1 MIPHLD
7 CQVCLLSQGLKM
19 ARIAVPDDPEKHE
32 KLLHEWALRLNTL
45 SMEQTVPHWA
55 QQLYPLGYE
64 ILGNSDPYAKIKR
77 EANRQVMQAVPA
89 VSEIVKASDD
99 FLRTALNVSIIG
111 NYIDHGPPEMFDW
124 QAALDEENDTSF
136 MDGAVQELE
145 KLLKPGARMLILG
158 DNTGEIALDTILA
171 KVLME
176 RGIDL
181 TYAVRSAPILNDA
194 LMEDAEFVGMDK
206 ICRTMPSG
214 CITFGTVLDQVSPE
228 LLKIYN
234 SADIVL
240 CKGQGNFEALYERSN
255 RPVFFAF
262 KAKCRVVAD
271 KLGCAQ
277 GSSMFICEG

>member
-7 CQVCLLSQGLKM
+7 CQVCLLMQGLKM
-19 ARIAVPDDPEKHE
+19 ARIAAPDESEKHE
-32 KLLHEWALRLNTL
+32 RLLHEWSSRLNTL

-55 QQLYPLGYE
+55 QKLYPIGYE
-64 ILGNSDPYAKIKR
+64 ILGNSDPYAEIKR
-77 EANRQVMQAVPA
+77 EANHMVMQGVPTVA
-89 VSEIVKASDD
+89 EIVAAAEHP
-99 FLRTALNVSIIG
+99 LRAALNVAIIG

-124 QAALDEENDTSF
+124 KTALDSENDTSF
-136 MDGAVQELE
+136 MDGAVQKLE

-158 DNTGEIALDTILA
+158 DNAGEIALDTIFA
-171 KVLME
+171 KQLVE

-194 LMEDAEFVGMDK
+194 LMEDAQFVGMDK
-206 ICRTMPSG
+206 ICRTIPSG
-214 CITFGTVLDQVSPE
+214 CTTFGTVLDQASSE
-228 LLKIYN
+228 LLGIYN

-262 KAKCRVVAD
+262 KAKCKVVAD
-271 KLGCAQ
+271 KLECEQGISVFMCA
-277 GSSMFICEG
+277 G

>member
-19 ARIAVPDDPEKHE
+19 ARIAAPDEPQKHE
-32 KLLHEWALRLNTL
+32 RLLHEWASRLHTL

-55 QQLYPLGYE
+55 QKLYPLGYE
-64 ILGNSDPYAKIKR
+64 ILGNSDPYAEIKR

-99 FLRTALNVSIIG
+99 SLRTALNVSIIG

-124 QAALDEENDTSF
+124 QAALGSENDTSF

-158 DNTGEIALDTILA
+158 DNAGEIALDTILA
-171 KVLME
+171 RQLVE

-206 ICRTMPSG
+206 ICRTIPSG
-214 CITFGTVLDQVSPE
+214 CTTFGTVLEQASPE

-271 KLGCAQ
+271 KLECAQ
-277 GSSMFICEG
+277 GSSVLICEE

>member
-1 MIPHLD
+1 
-7 CQVCLLSQGLKM
+7 M

>member
-99 FLRTALNVSIIG
+99 SLRTALNVSIIG